1 MYQVGKDIRREY
13 RETAKGGLAAT
24 PTGKAVAEK
33 VRRFQAY
40 TREY

>member
-1 MYQVGKDIRREY
+1 MGIIKAALDA
-13 RETAKGGLAAT
+13 AKGGLAAT

-40 TREY
+40 TGEY